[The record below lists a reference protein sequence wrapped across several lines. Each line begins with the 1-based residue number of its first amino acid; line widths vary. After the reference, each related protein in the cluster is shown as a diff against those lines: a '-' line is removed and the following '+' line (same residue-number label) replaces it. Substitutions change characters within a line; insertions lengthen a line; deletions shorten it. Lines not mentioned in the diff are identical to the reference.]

1 MLMPITNWNEK
12 TKIAIPGNAE
22 ETLKFCALHF
32 IKAYQKAVQEK
43 GSFQVALSGGSTPK
57 ALFSLLTKQPYSL
70 EIDWSKVHL
79 FWSDERSVGPEN
91 SESNYHM
98 AMEAGFSLVNIPP
111 VQIHRMIAEDS
122 IEKNA
127 LDYENLL
134 KKDVSLGFDYLMLG
148 MGEDGHTA
156 SLFPG
161 TTGLHIAD
169 RWVIANY
176 IPQKNTW
183 RMTLTFTCINQAK
196 NIVIYVLGK
205 AKQEKTIEIFSS
217 KEALFPIQNVG
228 SQEHP
233 ALWIMDN
240 EAAPSI
246 IRNTINNL
254 NS

>member
-1 MLMPITNWNEK
+1 MTWNEK
-12 TKIAIPGNAE
+12 TKIVVPGSAE
-22 ETLKFCALHF
+22 ETLNFCAQHF
-32 IKAYQKAVQEK
+32 INAYQKAVQEK
-43 GSFQVALSGGSTPK
+43 GSFKVALSGGSTPK

-91 SESNYHM
+91 PESNYHM
-98 AMEAGFSLVNIPP
+98 AMESGFSIVNIPP
-111 VQIHRMIAEDS
+111 SQIHRMTAEDS

-134 KKDVSLGFDYLMLG
+134 RKEVHLGFDYLMLG

-161 TTGLHIAD
+161 TDGLHAID

-183 RMTLTFTCINQAK
+183 RMTLTFPCINKSK

-205 AKQEKTIEIFSS
+205 NKQEKIIEIFSS
-217 KEALFPIQNVG
+217 KEAKFPVQNVG
-228 SQEHP
+228 SQNHP
-233 ALWIMDN
+233 VLWIMDN
-240 EAAPSI
+240 EAAPS
-246 IRNTINNL
+246 TM
-254 NS
+254 NSTSNHTS